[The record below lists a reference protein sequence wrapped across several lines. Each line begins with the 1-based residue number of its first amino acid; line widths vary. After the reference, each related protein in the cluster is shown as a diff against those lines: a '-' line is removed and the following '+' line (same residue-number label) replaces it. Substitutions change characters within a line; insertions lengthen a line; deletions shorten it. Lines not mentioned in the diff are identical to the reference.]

1 MHTSDLFP
9 ALPLF
14 SHHCQSPLLW
24 LHSPLEH
31 RAQVSG
37 DRHFYLPPQ
46 AALLRPRMS
55 QADSTA
61 SPTCPEHT

>member
-9 ALPLF
+9 ALLLF
-14 SHHCQSPLLW
+14 SHHRQSPLLW

-31 RAQVSG
+31 TSPGFRGQA
-37 DRHFYLPPQ
+37 Q
-46 AALLRPRMS
+46 AALLWPHMS

-61 SPTCPEHT
+61 SPTCPEHI

>member
-9 ALPLF
+9 ALLLF
-14 SHHCQSPLLW
+14 SHHRQSPLLW

-31 RAQVSG
+31 TSPGFRGQA
-37 DRHFYLPPQ
+37 Q
-46 AALLRPRMS
+46 AALLRPHMS

-61 SPTCPEHT
+61 SPTCPEHI